1 MSSLLEVRGLNKTHR
16 RKSLLDSRS
25 RTVHAVRDISFSVGR
40 GEVFGIV
47 GESGSGKSTLA
58 RAILY
63 LDPPTSGRVE
73 FDNIDLGGLSRRQHL
88 DFSKRAQIVFQDPH
102 GALDP
107 RMKIER
113 AVLEGVSHERLS
125 HGERRARA
133 SELLTLVGVD
143 PGRVGRYPHEFSG
156 GQKQR
161 IVIARAL
168 AVNPELLILDEP
180 VSNLDVSVQ
189 AQIVNLLMDLKQELN
204 LTYIFI
210 SHDLN
215 LVGYVSDRIGV
226 MKSGELVE
234 LAPTDSL
241 LAAPE
246 HPYTKELF
254 ANAAVYVDRRVTRH
268 NLHQRSAS

>member
-1 MSSLLEVRGLNKTHR
+1 
-16 RKSLLDSRS
+16 
-25 RTVHAVRDISFSVGR
+25 
-40 GEVFGIV
+40 
-47 GESGSGKSTLA
+47 
-58 RAILY
+58 
-63 LDPPTSGRVE
+63 
-73 FDNIDLGGLSRRQHL
+73 
-88 DFSKRAQIVFQDPH
+88 
-102 GALDP
+102 
-107 RMKIER
+107 
-113 AVLEGVSHERLS
+113 VLEGVSRERLS
-125 HGERRARA
+125 PGERRARA
-133 SELLTLVGVD
+133 AELLTLVGMD
-143 PGRVGRYPHEFSG
+143 PGRMGRYPHEFSG

-189 AQIVNLLMDLKQELN
+189 AQIVNLLMDLKQKLN

-254 ANAAVYVDRRVTRH
+254 ANAAVYVDRRITRH
-268 NLHQRSAS
+268 NLHHRSES

>member
-1 MSSLLEVRGLNKTHR
+1 MSNLIEVHQLNKIHH

-25 RTVHAVRDISFSVGR
+25 RKVHAVKDVSFSVGR
-40 GEVFGIV
+40 GEILGIV

-63 LDPPTSGRVE
+63 LDPPTSGRVV
-73 FDNIDLGGLSRRQHL
+73 FDHTDLSVLSRRQRGR
-88 DFSKRAQIVFQDPH
+88 FRKRAQIVFQDPH

-107 RMKIER
+107 RLRIER
-113 AVLEGVSHERLS
+113 AVLEGVS
-125 HGERRARA
+125 GERMSSIGRRERA
-133 SELLTLVGVD
+133 SELLTLVGID
-143 PGRVGRYPHEFSG
+143 PGRMSHYPHQFSG

-168 AVNPELLILDEP
+168 GVNPELLILDEP

-189 AQIVNLLMDLKQELN
+189 AQIINLLMELKQKLD

-215 LVGYVSDRIGV
+215 LVGYVSHRIGV

-254 ANAAVYVDRRVTRH
+254 ANAPVYVDRRVTRH
-268 NLHQRSAS
+268 NLRQRSVS